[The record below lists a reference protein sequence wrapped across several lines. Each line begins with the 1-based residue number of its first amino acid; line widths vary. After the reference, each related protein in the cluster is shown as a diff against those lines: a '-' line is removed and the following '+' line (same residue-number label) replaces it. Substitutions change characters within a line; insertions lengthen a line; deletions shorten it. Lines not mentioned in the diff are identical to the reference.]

1 MRVPFI
7 DLKQRFEEEKDEL
20 MTCIEKVVSAGSLV
34 LTLSLMNSKPKLLN
48 TLVKHCI
55 GLIPEPMG

>member
-20 MTCIEKVVSAGSLV
+20 MACIEKVMSAGSVV
-34 LTLSLMNSKPKLLN
+34 LT
-48 TLVKHCI
+48 
-55 GLIPEPMG
+55 PELD

>member
-20 MTCIEKVVSAGSLV
+20 MNCIEKVMSAGSLV
-34 LTLSLMNSKPKLLN
+34 LTLN
-48 TLVKHCI
+48 
-55 GLIPEPMG
+55 